1 MASLKPKKPDA
12 MPPSKTGTVQRLSQ
26 RFLEAASSSSLSSS
40 SSSSSSSSPWTASNN
55 SACSSSSS
63 ILPGR
68 TRPLIIPPPF
78 QFDSVNSPTSSSAKT
93 PTTASM
99 SSNKIPKPLPAKAPV
114 LHPVG
119 SHVVPSSPRLRQQ
132 SAPTIFERLN
142 STGQTA
148 TNTST
153 KENQATYAV
162 CPSASPPTTSPPIT
176 PTTTTSVK
184 VWSPEKTLLPISSS
198 LSSESDSGIQPGKIV
213 ENGDSGS
220 ATTTQSSGVRP
231 SLTASTLFAHTKQ
244 LQGGVSLSSIG
255 SDDSFVTALSQ
266 FESAKET
273 GSPKMVPLW
282 KQILD
287 AIEQEDRT
295 ELNRVLNNYDI
306 SVVLQTLL
314 TWNYSNADGQYGHDP
329 DVALD
334 AKELLGPTVDHL
346 NLIQIACFLFIEDLA
361 LDILNYVAT
370 ASDTLESKKILYE
383 FMGKLWGDGNTT
395 LHLASFLGMA
405 DLTKRL
411 LDLGANFNKMN
422 DHKYKP
428 VDCADENTTLSL
440 FLNLTEVV
448 RYRRIEYTSLPTSPI
463 SESGLDSSWS
473 TFQPL
478 GHLRSTSISVLPLSA
493 SSGSRNNTNISDI
506 DVADKPLV
514 RPASSIGLAS
524 SMEGHTLHNLPTSA
538 SAPRLES
545 SERPPVVETIELDM
559 SQVRKNDEQDDAPKS
574 SSIAIEELS
583 LAQPKPLLSRDTT
596 NMTGA
601 NGDGHGGL
609 QSLFPAV
616 AKDQECGGSTPI
628 SISTNSSLETSN
640 HSVIRNPLQHRP
652 RLRSYQSTPSVRMFT
667 ESLTHVK
674 RKTGLRKKVNFDPQA
689 LMADASRT
697 GDMTL
702 FKSSLSQLE
711 DEYPEKSVE
720 EIINYQSESRGLT
733 ALHLASSYNH
743 LELCKLAIS
752 LGADV
757 NAVDIEGWTPL
768 HCAAAEGHWQVF
780 EFLARVPDADLQAA
794 TYDGE
799 LVEDLAEG
807 EELKQRIVQLIEQ
820 VSSEQE

>member
-93 PTTASM
+93 PTTVSM

-142 STGQTA
+142 STRQTA

-184 VWSPEKTLLPISSS
+184 VWSPEKTLLPISPP

-220 ATTTQSSGVRP
+220 ATTTHSSGVRP

-244 LQGGVSLSSIG
+244 LQGGASLSSIG

-440 FLNLTEVV
+440 FLNLTE
-448 RYRRIEYTSLPTSPI
+448 
-463 SESGLDSSWS
+463 
-473 TFQPL
+473 
-478 GHLRSTSISVLPLSA
+478 
-493 SSGSRNNTNISDI
+493 
-506 DVADKPLV
+506 
-514 RPASSIGLAS
+514 
-524 SMEGHTLHNLPTSA
+524 EGHTLHNLPTSA

-583 LAQPKPLLSRDTT
+583 LAQPKPLLSMDTT
-596 NMTGA
+596 NMSGA

-697 GDMTL
+697 GDMAL

-720 EIINYQSESRGLT
+720 EIINCQSESRGLT
-733 ALHLASSYNH
+733 TLHLASSYNH